1 VTPQQIAEF
10 AALSKVLKALEPLT
24 DAGRRR
30 VWSAIGIVLES
41 SGALGQ
47 ALEANGKAGRP
58 GTFSDEQ
65 VRELRQAYRAKKLTA
80 IGLAQQSGITRA
92 TAYRMLSGKSYQ
104 HVKGKP

>member
-1 VTPQQIAEF
+1 L
-10 AALSKVLKALEPLT
+10 ALSKVLSALEPLT

-30 VWSAIGIVLES
+30 VWSAVGVLLES
-41 SGALGQ
+41 IDSPGEAVNGTARRGRAGA
-47 ALEANGKAGRP
+47 
-58 GTFSDEQ
+58 FSDEQ